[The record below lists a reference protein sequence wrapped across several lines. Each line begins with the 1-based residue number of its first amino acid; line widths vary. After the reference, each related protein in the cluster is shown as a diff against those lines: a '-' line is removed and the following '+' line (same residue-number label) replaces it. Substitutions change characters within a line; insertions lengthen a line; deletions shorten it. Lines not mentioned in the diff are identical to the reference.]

1 MLESLMSRGTIGTL
15 TIRNRLVFA
24 PVEPLA
30 GLAGGRVPA
39 NLTDFYKER
48 GLGGAGL
55 VIVGHVY
62 SWPEQAEGCLGLW
75 EDGQIPGWREL
86 TKQVKDTGAA
96 IAVQLGG
103 RGVRRHNG
111 EAVAPTAMTFACD
124 PARPRA
130 LEVKEIKEFA
140 RAYGEAAARAR
151 EAGFDAVEIHAAHGK
166 LLSLFLSPYSN
177 RRTDEYGG
185 STENRCRFAGEI
197 LKAIHERAG
206 SDFPVIFRY
215 SADDMLTGGVTEE
228 EGIAIALEMKKSG
241 VSAFHVSA
249 GNQEQSWTT
258 SFSFFWPHEC
268 LVRYAAPVRK
278 ATGLPVITV
287 GKISDAVSADR
298 IIRDEKADFVAMAR
312 PLIADPYL
320 LKKTLEG
327 RPQDIRRCIYCLNCT
342 TAKERRLSTPGLCCT
357 VNPFVL
363 REGSFRLTPTASP
376 KKIMVIGGGLS
387 GMEAALV
394 LAQRGHDVEIR
405 EASPA
410 LGGQW
415 LAASASPDKNDFKTL
430 IPYLTHSLRQAGVR
444 IFTNSPVTETDIAAA
459 QADMFILATGAI
471 PRELPVEKLPG
482 APEVVQGMD
491 VLLGKPVR
499 GPNVVVVGGRYIGLE
514 AADLLAGQGMQVSLV
529 EALELGHGTIHR
541 ISDMYR
547 NRLVDKGV
555 YLYPNAPVLRLSR
568 GGVDIADHG
577 SLLKIPADT
586 VVTAI
591 GTVPVR
597 NLQDVLEKDGRPWYG
612 TGDCTGIGDAL
623 LAIRSGA
630 ELGISL
636 P

>member
-1 MLESLMSRGTIGTL
+1 MLESLMRRGHIGTL
-15 TIRNRLVFA
+15 SIRNRLIFA

-30 GLAGGRVPA
+30 GLPGGRVPS
-39 NLTDFYKER
+39 NLIDFYRER
-48 GLGGAGL
+48 ALGGTGL
-55 VIVGHVY
+55 IIVGHVY

-75 EDGQIPGWREL
+75 EDGQIAGWREL
-86 TKQVKDTGAA
+86 TEQIRDTGAS

-111 EAVAPTAMTFACD
+111 EAVAPTSMVFACD
-124 PARPRA
+124 PTRPRS
-130 LEVKEIKEFA
+130 LEIKEIQAFA

-197 LKAIHERAG
+197 MASIREHAG
-206 SDFPVIFRY
+206 EDFPVIFRY
-215 SADDMLTGGVTEE
+215 SADDMLTGGVTPE
-228 EGIAIALEMKKSG
+228 EGVSIALEMKKAG

-268 LVRYAAPVRK
+268 LVHYAAPIK
-278 ATGLPVITV
+278 EATGLPVITV
-287 GKISDAVSADR
+287 GKITDAVSADR
-298 IIRDEKADFVAMAR
+298 VIREGKADFVAMAR

-327 RPQDIRRCIYCLNCT
+327 HPGDIRRCLYCLNCT

-363 REGSFRLTPTASP
+363 REGSFRLTATKSP
-376 KKIMVIGGGLS
+376 KRILVIGGGLS
-387 GMEAALV
+387 GMEAALI
-394 LAQRGHDVEIR
+394 LAQRGHEVELR
-405 EASPA
+405 EAAAS

-415 LAASASPDKNDFKTL
+415 LAASSSPDKADFRTL
-430 IPYLTHSLRQAGVR
+430 IPCLTHALKKAGVHIR
-444 IFTNSPVTETDIAAA
+444 LNSPVSAADISTSS
-459 QADMFILATGAI
+459 ADIFVLATGAK
-471 PRELPVEKLPG
+471 PRELPVERVQG
-482 APEVVQGMD
+482 SPEVVQGID
-491 VLLGKPVR
+491 VLLGKPVK
-499 GPNVVVVGGRYIGLE
+499 GPKVVVVGGRYIGLE
-514 AADLLAGQGMQVSLV
+514 AADLLAGRGLQVSLV

-547 NRLVDKGV
+547 NRLVEKGV
-555 YLYPNAPVLRLSR
+555 YLYPHAPVLRLSE

-577 SLLKIPADT
+577 SLLKLPADT

-591 GTVPVR
+591 GTVPVQTLR
-597 NLQDVLEKDGRPWYG
+597 VALEQDGRPWHAI
-612 TGDCTGIGDAL
+612 GDCAGIGDAL